1 MFQKN
6 NPTRNQQVEMISL
19 DEVVPEHHLVRKIDK
34 HIDFTFIYDL
44 VRDKYCPDN
53 GRPGIDPVVLM
64 KLVILQ
70 YMFGIKSMRQ
80 TIKEVEV
87 NVAYR
92 WFLGLGFNDPVPHF
106 TTFGKNYERRFK
118 DTDLFEQIFQQIL
131 KQAIDHGFVNTKVQ
145 FVDATHVKAHA
156 NRHKYQRVKVVKKV
170 RSYQD
175 KLDQEIQADREAHGK
190 KELPPKDGPG
200 DPGLDEQESVQSTT
214 DPESGL
220 FHKGEHKEVFA
231 YSVQT
236 SCDENGWILGF
247 EAYPGNLH
255 DSTTFFSFYEQQ
267 IQSHRPDLLI
277 MDAGYKNP
285 AIAHRLLSD
294 TTQPLFPYTRPKRK
308 PKGENPYRKTDFV
321 YDEYYDCYLCPQNQV
336 LSYSTTNREGY
347 KEYKSP
353 AKHGRSCPERQRC
366 THSKNHQKVMTRH
379 VWQEAMEQCEDYR
392 LTPEGK
398 VWYKKR
404 KETIERQFG
413 TAKEHH
419 GFRYTNLLG
428 RAKMQMK
435 AAVTFA
441 CLNIKKLVFLLEGRE
456 QNGGWIPK
464 MS

>member
-190 KELPPKDGPG
+190 KELPPKDGPD
-200 DPGLDEQESVQSTT
+200 DPGPDERRFKDT
-214 DPESGL
+214 DPTCSSWMPATKIPPSPTDC
-220 FHKGEHKEVFA
+220 FPTPRSRSFP
-231 YSVQT
+231 T
-236 SCDENGWILGF
+236 
-247 EAYPGNLH
+247 PGRN
-255 DSTTFFSFYEQQ
+255 
-267 IQSHRPDLLI
+267 
-277 MDAGYKNP
+277 
-285 AIAHRLLSD
+285 
-294 TTQPLFPYTRPKRK
+294 
-308 PKGENPYRKTDFV
+308 ENPREKTPIAKPTLSMTNSMTATYARKTRFFRIPPPIGKATKNTRALRNTAGRV
-321 YDEYYDCYLCPQNQV
+321 RSASAV
-336 LSYSTTNREGY
+336 HTVKIT
-347 KEYKSP
+347 KKS
-353 AKHGRSCPERQRC
+353 
-366 THSKNHQKVMTRH
+366 
-379 VWQEAMEQCEDYR
+379 
-392 LTPEGK
+392 
-398 VWYKKR
+398 
-404 KETIERQFG
+404 
-413 TAKEHH
+413 
-419 GFRYTNLLG
+419 
-428 RAKMQMK
+428 
-435 AAVTFA
+435 
-441 CLNIKKLVFLLEGRE
+441 
-456 QNGGWIPK
+456 
-464 MS
+464 